1 LRRIQR
7 RKVATCE
14 STVLLP
20 IFSFDSAG
28 LNETLQLRHRN
39 GVEPRS
45 QEANPPR
52 SAVPRGPDFETWEG
66 DNLTLPQARN
76 AGEMRYPQ
84 S

>member
-1 LRRIQR
+1 
-7 RKVATCE
+7 
-14 STVLLP
+14 
-20 IFSFDSAG
+20 
-28 LNETLQLRHRN
+28 
-39 GVEPRS
+39 VEPRS

-76 AGEMRYPQ
+76 AGEMRYSQ